1 MADEKSLNHVP
12 TPAYRLRLFVA
23 GGEPNSMNARTVLA
37 RLCERYLKGQYEI
50 KVVDVLKDYQAAIA
64 DRVMAVP
71 TLFVES
77 PTGQSIIVGSLSDE
91 EKVVAAFGL
100 SNGEVRR

>member
-1 MADEKSLNHVP
+1 
-12 TPAYRLRLFVA
+12 
-23 GGEPNSMNARTVLA
+23 
-37 RLCERYLKGQYEI
+37 
-50 KVVDVLKDYQAAIA
+50 
-64 DRVMAVP
+64 
-71 TLFVES
+71 LFVES